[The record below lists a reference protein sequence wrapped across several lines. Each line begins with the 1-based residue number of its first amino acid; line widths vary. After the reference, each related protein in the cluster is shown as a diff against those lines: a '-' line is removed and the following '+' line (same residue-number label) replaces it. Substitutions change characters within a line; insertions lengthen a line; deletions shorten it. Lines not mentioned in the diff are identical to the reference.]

1 MRKRDA
7 KRETNARKTGRRR
20 ATHILPDMRIHRSS
34 THLTGRHTA
43 TRVAI
48 RATILIA
55 GLLLVGG
62 CESTRAPTAVD
73 SPAPSVPA
81 SPAPPSGAGQ
91 ETRFLDEREL
101 DDVSTDTASSPL
113 KVASFRVIRYPVD
126 RGGVRYAPLLE
137 LHDVATDS
145 ARVLGIRFD
154 IGGRSTGWCLISLS
168 PHAQGVPYAPGER
181 AYLFGVNDRD
191 PWLDDP
197 VVFFSIADIAR
208 TDASARVLVQDR
220 AGALTALTASTHIE
234 VLSAKPVLPPPRA
247 PFWFGGDTCGR

>member
-220 AGALTALTASTHIE
+220 AGALTALTASIHIE